1 MANTN
6 PDFTQLSLGEHPH
19 CSYDEWKEKLEAKTG
34 KGFDALY
41 EPTMEK
47 IPVAPFYT
55 KDVYDDCNHLD
66 FMSGIPP
73 FLRGPY
79 STMYVFRP
87 WTVRQYAGFST
98 AEESNAFYKRNL
110 AAGQKG
116 LSIAFDLPTHRGY
129 DADNPRVIGDVG
141 KAGVSVCSMLDMNI
155 LFDGIPLDQMSVSMT
170 MNGAVSILVLIIVR
184 VTPLST
190 FFPWIE
196 KQGLSIGIII
206 LTIGVMAPIA
216 SGTLPPSTLIH
227 SFLNWKSL
235 VAIAVGVI
243 VSWLGGRGVTLM
255 GSQPQ
260 LVAGLLVGTVLGV
273 ALFRG
278 VPVGP
283 LIAAGLVSLIVGKQ

>member
-1 MANTN
+1 MFDVT
-6 PDFTQLSLGEHPH
+6 LLILLG
-19 CSYDEWKEKLEAKTG
+19 
-34 KGFDALY
+34 
-41 EPTMEK
+41 
-47 IPVAPFYT
+47 
-55 KDVYDDCNHLD
+55 
-66 FMSGIPP
+66 
-73 FLRGPY
+73 
-79 STMYVFRP
+79 
-87 WTVRQYAGFST
+87 
-98 AEESNAFYKRNL
+98 L
-110 AAGQKG
+110 AALGFI
-116 LSIAFDLPTHRGY
+116 SHNTT
-129 DADNPRVIGDVG
+129 V
-141 KAGVSVCSMLDMNI
+141 
-155 LFDGIPLDQMSVSMT
+155 
-170 MNGAVSILVLIIVR
+170 AVSSLVLIIVR

-190 FFPWIE
+190 FFPWNE

-273 ALFRG
+273 ALFRD

>member
-1 MANTN
+1 MREFNHF
-6 PDFTQLSLGEHPH
+6 DFELNGIIRAFLRT
-19 CSYDEWKEKLEAKTG
+19 A
-34 KGFDALY
+34 
-41 EPTMEK
+41 
-47 IPVAPFYT
+47 V
-55 KDVYDDCNHLD
+55 ND
-66 FMSGIPP
+66 FMDSVHHIWCP
-73 FLRGPY
+73 L
-79 STMYVFRP
+79 
-87 WTVRQYAGFST
+87 FSQEFQDLPDG
-98 AEESNAFYKRNL
+98 AETTLTFDVTLLILLGL
-110 AAGQKG
+110 AALGFI
-116 LSIAFDLPTHRGY
+116 SHNTT
-129 DADNPRVIGDVG
+129 V
-141 KAGVSVCSMLDMNI
+141 
-155 LFDGIPLDQMSVSMT
+155 
-170 MNGAVSILVLIIVR
+170 AVSILVLIIVR